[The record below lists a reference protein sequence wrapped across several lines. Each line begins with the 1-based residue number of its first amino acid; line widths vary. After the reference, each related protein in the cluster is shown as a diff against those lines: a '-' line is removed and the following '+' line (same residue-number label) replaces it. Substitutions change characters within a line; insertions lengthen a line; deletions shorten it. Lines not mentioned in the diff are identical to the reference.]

1 MALGALLLP
10 VTGHRADDGALEIAF
25 EIAKAFGSHLSA
37 VCLRP
42 DPVDIVRYVA
52 DWSSPVLA
60 GNTLAVV
67 ENQAQEEAR
76 DAAKAFEEWRVRRGV
91 PLGDGRDKSGGV
103 TVSWGERIGASA
115 TILRDLARFAN
126 LVIMRGLGPQGPVDG
141 DAMLE
146 AVLFDA
152 GRPVLLTPAKE
163 PADLFHTALIA
174 WAGGR
179 EEMRAITVALPIL
192 ARMQRVE
199 VRTIGGGSDHG
210 TDQLVQYLARNDVR
224 ASAARMEAGERSVGE
239 ALLKEGKRIEA
250 SFLVMGGY
258 HHSRAREAVFGGTTR
273 QIITH
278 VEMPVLLAH

>member
-10 VTGHRADDGALEIAF
+10 VTGHNADDVALEIAF
-25 EIAKAFGSHLSA
+25 DIAKTFGAHLSA

-67 ENQAQEEAR
+67 ENQAQAEAR
-76 DAAKAFEEWRVRRGV
+76 DAGKSFEDWRAKRGV
-91 PLGDGRDKSGGV
+91 MLGDGRDKALGA
-103 TVSWGERIGASA
+103 TVSWEEKIGASA

-126 LVIMRGLGPQGPVDG
+126 LIIMRGLGPQGPVDG

-152 GRPVLLTPAKE
+152 GRPVLLTPAKA
-163 PADLFHTALIA
+163 PPDLFQTALVA

-199 VRTIGGGSDHG
+199 VRTVGGGADPG
-210 TDQLVQYLARNDVR
+210 TDQLVQYLARNDVK
-224 ASAARMEAGERSVGE
+224 ASAARLEPGEKSVAD
-239 ALLKEGKRIEA
+239 ALLKEAKRIDA

-278 VEMPVLLAH
+278 VEVPVLLAH